1 LVVPH
6 IRRYATKLRSSS
18 FAQWRLE
25 KPGGKLSHESRTMF
39 GAHRRGFDWKEI
51 AEVLHITRAVAR
63 ATFWRE
69 IKRSRS
75 KSVEAQPPAIVIQG
89 ESDSD
94 TLKPGKPRASR

>member
-1 LVVPH
+1 
-6 IRRYATKLRSSS
+6 
-18 FAQWRLE
+18 
-25 KPGGKLSHESRTMF
+25 MF

-51 AEVLHITRAVAR
+51 AKVLHMTRAVAR

-75 KSVEAQPPAIVIQG
+75 KSVAAQPPATVIQD

-94 TLKPGKPRASR
+94 NQKLRKPRASR

>member
-1 LVVPH
+1 
-6 IRRYATKLRSSS
+6 
-18 FAQWRLE
+18 
-25 KPGGKLSHESRTMF
+25 MF

-51 AEVLHITRAVAR
+51 AEVLHVTRSVGR

-75 KSVEAQPPAIVIQG
+75 KSVATQPPATVIRD

-94 TLKPGKPRASR
+94 AQKLRKPRASR

>member
-1 LVVPH
+1 
-6 IRRYATKLRSSS
+6 
-18 FAQWRLE
+18 
-25 KPGGKLSHESRTMF
+25 MF

-51 AEVLHITRAVAR
+51 AEVLHMTRAVAR

-75 KSVEAQPPAIVIQG
+75 KSIEGQPPATVIQN

-94 TLKPGKPRASR
+94 TMKLGKPRASR

>member
-1 LVVPH
+1 
-6 IRRYATKLRSSS
+6 
-18 FAQWRLE
+18 
-25 KPGGKLSHESRTMF
+25 MF
-39 GAHRRGFDWKEI
+39 GTHRRGFDWKEI
-51 AEVLHITRAVAR
+51 AEVLHITRVVSR

-94 TLKPGKPRASR
+94 TLKLGKPRASR

>member
-1 LVVPH
+1 
-6 IRRYATKLRSSS
+6 
-18 FAQWRLE
+18 
-25 KPGGKLSHESRTMF
+25 MF

-51 AEVLHITRAVAR
+51 ANVLHVTRAMAR

-75 KSVEAQPPAIVIQG
+75 KSVEAQPPATVIQD

-94 TLKPGKPRASR
+94 TPNLRKPRASR